1 MSATKNGVIE
11 NAEEVI
17 ERFGGIRPM
26 AKKIAVAVTTGQGWK
41 KRNAIPAGRRSQI
54 LEAAQAHDVDLSDL
68 IKIPARNNDNEKAAP
83 ASVQTEVAA
92 PSDTSTDSTPEE
104 IDSKSAPSAEKAE
117 REKAEDATETES
129 AAIED
134 DAKDDIK
141 NDSNKS
147 DIEEPPV
154 DLHVRAP
161 ENIPAALKPGIEAL
175 DEKLAEAEKKAVTKS
190 TWINLAL
197 LALGLGAVAVL
208 LWPQGN
214 RDRLNVLEK
223 NVGQIQ
229 SDVDAVK
236 DKQSF
241 LGTLI
246 PDNLDEKIAGLQTQA
261 EVVKEQA
268 IAAKEGVGEA
278 VRQAQ
283 VISEDV
289 LGENAGNLGQR
300 MERLQTHMDA
310 LVTSPQIAGLLER
323 FTAWQG
329 DENGQTIMD
338 RSVQEISSLIE
349 NMNGDMSGFSG
360 ALDSARTQS
369 TALGQSLDGVP
380 AEDLKA
386 AALLLGMTQMRT
398 ALNRDNAA
406 FDDDLG
412 VLLSLV
418 GEDHTEL
425 RGALERMAP
434 HAESGVLTPTGLS
447 NEFRSM
453 AGDVVVASLKGED
466 VSLKEK
472 AAARMNE
479 IFQVEKDG
487 ELVTGT
493 PTQATLARTD
503 KLLEEGDL
511 AGAIAQMETLEGA
524 EREAAAPWLGQAHA
538 TLAAKQMKA
547 MITDLFGGISQGAD
561 GITNI
566 VPGMGPRLV
575 QDKESGI
582 NILVPAKNPM
592 EKLQESM
599 P

>member
-26 AKKIAVAVTTGQGWK
+26 AKKIEVAVTTVQGWK
-41 KRNAIPAGRRSQI
+41 KRNTIPAGRRAQI

-68 IKIPARNNDNEKAAP
+68 VTIPAQGNDNKK
-83 ASVQTEVAA
+83 A
-92 PSDTSTDSTPEE
+92 PSSPVKANDPAPEKKDTLEEDGVAEENLSDNKIETTVPADKDTGEKPE
-104 IDSKSAPSAEKAE
+104 S
-117 REKAEDATETES
+117 
-129 AAIED
+129 D
-134 DAKDDIK
+134 DQ
-141 NDSNKS
+141 
-147 DIEEPPV
+147 EEPPV

-161 ENIPAALKPGIEAL
+161 ENIPAALKSGVEAL
-175 DEKLAEAEKKAVTKS
+175 DEKLAAAEKKAVTKS
-190 TWINLAL
+190 AWINLAL

-208 LWPQGN
+208 LWPQGS
-214 RDRLNVLEK
+214 RERLNILEK

-261 EVVKEQA
+261 KTVKEQA

-283 VISEDV
+283 AISQDV
-289 LGENAGNLGQR
+289 LAEDAGNLGQR

-310 LVTSPQIAGLLER
+310 LVASPQIAGLLER
-323 FTAWQG
+323 FTTWQS

-338 RSVQEISSLIE
+338 RSIQEISSLLE
-349 NMNGDMSGFSG
+349 NMNGDLSGFSG
-360 ALDSARTQS
+360 ALDNARAQS
-369 TALGQSLDGVP
+369 TALGQSLNGVP

-406 FDDDLG
+406 FGDDLE

-418 GEDHTEL
+418 GEDHTAL

-434 HAESGVLTPTGLS
+434 HAESGVLTPAGLS

-472 AAARMNE
+472 AAAKMNE
-479 IFQVEKDG
+479 IFQVEKNG

-511 AGAIAQMETLEGA
+511 AGAIAQIETLQGA
-524 EREAAAPWLGQAHA
+524 ERDAAALWLDQARA
-538 TLAAKQMKA
+538 TLAAKQMKT

-566 VPGMGPRLV
+566 VPEMGPRLV

-592 EKLQESM
+592 EKLQDSL